1 MAKLSI
7 EIPDTSSESA
17 VVEATCRL
25 EGKDRDLLGC
35 MAYLSQDLAAHFEIS
50 VPQLLSVVAASSGRI
65 RRSIREVQELDI
77 GAIENARKRGQ
88 PNGAN

>member
-7 EIPDTSSESA
+7 EVPDTSSE
-17 VVEATCRL
+17 VVEVTCRL
-25 EGKDRDLLGC
+25 EGENRDLLGC
-35 MAYLSQDLAAHFEIS
+35 MAYLSQALAAHFEIS

-88 PNGAN
+88 TNGAN

>member
-7 EIPDTSSESA
+7 EVPDTTSE
-17 VVEATCRL
+17 VMEVTCRL
-25 EGKDRDLLGC
+25 EGENRDLLGC
-35 MAYLSQDLAAHFEIS
+35 MAYLSQALAAHFEIS

>member
-7 EIPDTSSESA
+7 EVPDTSSE
-17 VVEATCRL
+17 VVEVTCRL
-25 EGKDRDLLGC
+25 EGENRDLLGC
-35 MAYLSQDLAAHFEIS
+35 MAYLSQALAAHFEVS

>member
-7 EIPDTSSESA
+7 EVPDTSSE
-17 VVEATCRL
+17 VVEVTCRS
-25 EGKDRDLLGC
+25 EGENRDLLGC
-35 MAYLSQDLAAHFEIS
+35 MAYLSQALAAHFEIS

>member
-7 EIPDTSSESA
+7 EVPDTSSE
-17 VVEATCRL
+17 VVEVTCRL
-25 EGKDRDLLGC
+25 ERENRDLLGC
-35 MAYLSQDLAAHFEIS
+35 MAYLSQALAAHFEIS

-88 PNGAN
+88 TNGAN

>member
-7 EIPDTSSESA
+7 EVPDTSSE
-17 VVEATCRL
+17 VVEVTCRL
-25 EGKDRDLLGC
+25 EGENRDLLGC
-35 MAYLSQDLAAHFEIS
+35 MAYLSQALAAHFEIS

-88 PNGAN
+88 TNGAK

>member
-7 EIPDTSSESA
+7 EVPDTSSE
-17 VVEATCRL
+17 VVEVTCRL
-25 EGKDRDLLGC
+25 EGENRDLLGC
-35 MAYLSQDLAAHFEIS
+35 MAYLSQALAAHFKIS

>member
-7 EIPDTSSESA
+7 EVPDTSSE
-17 VVEATCRL
+17 VVEVTCRL
-25 EGKDRDLLGC
+25 EGENRDLLGC
-35 MAYLSQDLAAHFEIS
+35 MAYLSQALAAHFEIS

>member
-7 EIPDTSSESA
+7 EVPNTSSE
-17 VVEATCRL
+17 VVEVTCRL
-25 EGKDRDLLGC
+25 EGENRDLLGC
-35 MAYLSQDLAAHFEIS
+35 MAYLSQALAAHFEIS

>member
-7 EIPDTSSESA
+7 EVPDTSSE
-17 VVEATCRL
+17 VVEVTCRL
-25 EGKDRDLLGC
+25 EGENRDLLGC
-35 MAYLSQDLAAHFEIS
+35 MAYLSQALAANFKIS